1 MLEVTMGD
9 KKKESKGEKNRP
21 NDVTE
26 SLSSEEI
33 VRQHFQN
40 KAEKAAAEEVARK
53 KAADSQNTHF

>member
-9 KKKESKGEKNRP
+9 LKKESKGKTNQP

-40 KAEKAAAEEVARK
+40 KAEKAAAEEAARK
-53 KAADSQNTHF
+53 KVVDSQNTHF

>member
-1 MLEVTMGD
+1 MGD
-9 KKKESKGEKNRP
+9 IKKESKGEKNRP

-40 KAEKAAAEEVARK
+40 KAEKAAAEEAAIK

>member
-1 MLEVTMGD
+1 MLEVIMGD
-9 KKKESKGEKNRP
+9 IKKESKGEKNRP

-33 VRQHFQN
+33 VRQHFEK
-40 KAEKAAAEEVARK
+40 KAEKAAAEEAARK